1 MVVSVLFDYLG
12 KRKLERVGADPLN
25 RPIIVGHGSK
35 NRLEIKNVNKYIFI
49 NVLLIVARYPIP
61 FRFGPGKFDCLA
73 KPMQMQLLVH
83 PNILSLV
90 KVNQ

>member
-1 MVVSVLFDYLG
+1 MFFDYLG

-49 NVLLIVARYPIP
+49 NVSLIVARYPIL

>member
-1 MVVSVLFDYLG
+1 MLLDYLG
-12 KRKLERVGADPLN
+12 IKKLERVGADPLN
-25 RPIIVGHGSK
+25 RPIVVGHGSK
-35 NRLEIKNVNKYIFI
+35 NRLEIMNVNKYIFI

-61 FRFGPGKFDCLA
+61 FRFVPGKFDCLA
-73 KPMQMQLLVH
+73 KPMQTQLLVH